1 MLVQVPA
8 CRNVCG
14 VLYGNR
20 QTKRQMHRWTDRE
33 TERQTGRE
41 GGWGAER
48 ALRPSCARID
58 GDQVVDRHAGEGPE
72 GRRGQQGGEGEEK

>member
-1 MLVQVPA
+1 MWCFVWK
-8 CRNVCG
+8 
-14 VLYGNR
+14 
-20 QTKRQMHRWTDRE
+20 QTDEETDAQMDGQRDRETDRE
-33 TERQTGRE
+33 R